1 MLTELC
7 DLALHGDRRLVRT
20 NMTASQRGVPLHVR
34 PGGVPRGADC
44 QQREFQ
50 QRAEFVGIH
59 WTNRVQ
65 KDAGDRVVID
75 RLRLAAVW
83 HAPTVVRTDCGGH
96 CPSSWAYLP
105 RLLVT

>member
-1 MLTELC
+1 
-7 DLALHGDRRLVRT
+7 
-20 NMTASQRGVPLHVR
+20 
-34 PGGVPRGADC
+34 
-44 QQREFQ
+44 
-50 QRAEFVGIH
+50 
-59 WTNRVQ
+59 
-65 KDAGDRVVID
+65 VID